1 MFVDRIFVVYD
12 KNLLIRLL
20 ILMSLV
26 FVIIVIINFLN
37 SYLMVRLIVFLNYR
51 IKMDF
56 FNKF

>member
-1 MFVDRIFVVYD
+1 MFVDRIFAVYD